1 MSSCRHHVPAA
12 TASDEQGLLGD
23 PTIDRISQQLAEV
36 IGLDAERLG
45 RPAIIRAVQTALAR
59 LPADSNHAA
68 ADKTTHPDFQRQLI
82 ETIVVSESWFLREPR
97 VFEHAVAVAKQRL
110 LQQPKVTILSA
121 PCAAGEE
128 AFSLALSLLDAG
140 IPADRFRIVATDISE
155 TAIASSRQGL
165 FTENAFRTNAKRLQ
179 DHWFTKTDGGWR
191 ISQQVSQQVQFM
203 QLNLLDQSTA
213 SRLLAAAGSPYD
225 LICCRN
231 LLIYLTGKAR
241 KQTQAL
247 LKHLLASHG
256 EVIVGAAEAVIL
268 ATAGWQPTGPLA
280 FCQRAPHPTSQP
292 TAPLTS
298 GLRSPH
304 YAPAAKSASQLAAK
318 SAGQLAAQ
326 SEGSSAGVKRAEKKE
341 GLMSSGQPPAVADL
355 PPPASA
361 HTPVNE
367 PAAHPALTQ
376 AEQLANAG
384 DVEAAL
390 SCCQRALEE
399 EGPEPAVL
407 FLAAMLEQSLGR
419 LIEAERLLEK
429 VVYLEPRHEAALLA
443 LAFAARRRGDTAL
456 ERRYRRSAAL
466 AANPAAS

>member
-213 SRLLAAAGSPYD
+213 SRLLAAAGSHYD

-241 KQTQAL
+241 QQTQAL

-268 ATAGWQPTGPLA
+268 ATDGWLPTGPLA
-280 FCQRAPHPTSQP
+280 FCQRAPYPTNQP
-292 TAPLTS
+292 TAPLTA

-304 YAPAAKSASQLAAK
+304 YAPAVKSASQLAAK
-318 SAGQLAAQ
+318 SAG
-326 SEGSSAGVKRAEKKE
+326 SSTGVKRAEKKG
-341 GLMSSGQPPAVADL
+341 GLMSSGQPPAVTDQ
-355 PPPASA
+355 PPPAPV
-361 HTPVNE
+361 HTPVHE

-390 SCCQRALEE
+390 LCCQRALEE

-443 LAFAARRRGDTAL
+443 LALAARRRGDTAL

>member
-23 PTIDRISQQLAEV
+23 QTIDRISRQLAEV

-213 SRLLAAAGSPYD
+213 SRLLAAAGSHYD

-241 KQTQAL
+241 QQTQAL

-268 ATAGWQPTGPLA
+268 ATDGWLPTGPLA
-280 FCQRAPHPTSQP
+280 FCQRAPYPTNQP
-292 TAPLTS
+292 TAPLTA

-304 YAPAAKSASQLAAK
+304 YAPAVKSASQLAAK
-318 SAGQLAAQ
+318 SAG
-326 SEGSSAGVKRAEKKE
+326 SSTGVKRAEKKE

-355 PPPASA
+355 PPPAPV

>member
-82 ETIVVSESWFLREPR
+82 ESIVVSESWFLREPR

-213 SRLLAAAGSPYD
+213 SRLLAAAGSHYD

-241 KQTQAL
+241 QQTQAL

-268 ATAGWQPTGPLA
+268 ATDGWLPTGPLA
-280 FCQRAPHPTSQP
+280 FCQRAPYPTNQP
-292 TAPLTS
+292 TAPLTA

-304 YAPAAKSASQLAAK
+304 YAPAVKSASQLAVK
-318 SAGQLAAQ
+318 SAG
-326 SEGSSAGVKRAEKKE
+326 SSTGFKRAEKKE

-355 PPPASA
+355 PPPASVPA
-361 HTPVNE
+361 PVNG

-390 SCCQRALEE
+390 LCCQRALEE

-443 LAFAARRRGDTAL
+443 LALAARRRGDTAL